1 MSSSSSSLSASDIQ
15 PQALSSLFTS
25 LNQAWIRATSS
36 GTVVRPS
43 STLVL
48 LPDGRRAPSEAG
60 DGAGEVGKLGVNWR
74 IRCVPSLGQKARAK
88 AQAQAQAQAEGASSA
103 ASTTV
108 ESDVFAPPYD
118 ANLFVWSDESHVVL
132 LNKYALVARHF
143 LLVPKQFASQNL
155 PPTPGML
162 ALSYQIL
169 RQDAQSHTMLSS
181 HFPSTS
187 TSTCTL
193 TPEESER
200 EEDGELFAFYNC
212 GHLSGASQR
221 RSHVQFLRSGLEGQE
236 ELGERGEGRVPIE
249 RLLSLCVE
257 EHQGKDD
264 TVFALPLPYQH
275 FVALL
280 TPPSSSQSGAL
291 QSYLMRKL
299 FGLLEA
305 MQQARFATLD
315 QQISSSNATF
325 SPSQSGATQN
335 GPPSYNLLM
344 TTRAM
349 HLIPRS
355 KEVFE
360 LKVEE
365 DGKEHQAELSI
376 NSMAYAGHLLAK
388 NRAELLALQS
398 LPGGALQVLS
408 STGIAGVKDVTTALA
423 EEGTLATKEIND
435 GRDLARGGGNV

>member
-1 MSSSSSSLSASDIQ
+1 MSSSSLSASDIQ
-15 PQALSSLFTS
+15 PQALSSLFNS
-25 LNQAWIRATSS
+25 LNEAWIRATSS
-36 GTVVRPS
+36 GSVVRPS

-48 LPDGRRAPSEAG
+48 LPDGRPAPSEAG
-60 DGAGEVGKLGVNWR
+60 DGAGEVGRLGVNWR
-74 IRCVPSLGQKARAK
+74 VRCVPSLGEKARAK
-88 AQAQAQAQAEGASSA
+88 AQAQAQAQAQAEGASSVD
-103 ASTTV
+103 STTV
-108 ESDVFAPPYD
+108 GKDVFAPPYD

-132 LNKYALVARHF
+132 LNKYALVPRHF
-143 LLVPKQFASQNL
+143 LLVPKEFASQNL

-162 ALSYQIL
+162 ALTYQIL
-169 RQDAQSHTMLSS
+169 RQDAQSHTILSS
-181 HFPSTS
+181 DFASTS
-187 TSTCTL
+187 TSTSTSTL
-193 TPEESER
+193 TPAESER
-200 EEDGELFAFYNC
+200 EKDGELFAFYNC
-212 GHLSGASQR
+212 GNLSGASQR

-249 RLLSLCVE
+249 NLLSLCVE

-280 TPPSSSQSGAL
+280 SPPSSSQSGAL

-305 MQQARFATLD
+305 MQQARFAALD
-315 QQISSSNATF
+315 QQTSSSQGTL

-344 TTRAM
+344 STRAM

-388 NRAELLALQS
+388 SRAELLALQS

-408 STGIAGVKDVTTALA
+408 RTGIAGVKDVTTALA
-423 EEGTLATKEIND
+423 EEGTLATKE
-435 GRDLARGGGNV
+435 